1 MNGKQLKNSILQWAI
16 QGKLVPQDPN
26 DEPASVLLERIR
38 AEKARLVKEGRI
50 KKDKNESIIFR
61 GEDNSHYEKFQD
73 GRVICIDDEI
83 PFEVPKG
90 WEWARMSSLSS
101 VIHYGFTASARL
113 SGNAKLLRIT
123 DIQDGKVQWD
133 DVPFCE
139 IDKKGLCNY
148 QLENNDIVIARTGG
162 TVGKSFVISDI
173 SVVAV
178 FASYLIRIKPVPGI
192 YIPYIA
198 TYLESPC
205 YWRQLT
211 DATSGTGQPN
221 VNGQSLSNLLVP
233 IPPFDEQ
240 KRIIVERNS
249 IYPLLQKYTTAQ
261 DRLDALNE
269 SLRGS
274 IKKSVLQEAIQGR
287 LVPQDPK
294 EKPASV
300 LLEQICEEKRKLL
313 KEGKLKKKDLVDSTI
328 IKGEDNKYYEKV
340 DGRSIEISE
349 ELPFDIPSSW
359 AWCRLGFVIVLQSG
373 QDLIPEKYF
382 SLPKGIP
389 YITGASNFSNST
401 VIVNRWT
408 NSPTS
413 ISHKGDLLITC
424 KGTVGT
430 MAYNTIGD
438 IHIARQIMSIHS
450 DWILIDY
457 IEKYLEFSIPT
468 LEKSAHSIIPGISRE
483 TILNTLIPIPPLKE
497 QRRIVDRIKEIY

>member
-61 GEDNSHYEKFQD
+61 GEDNSHYEKFLD
-73 GRVICIDDEI
+73 GRVVCIDNEI
-83 PFEVPKG
+83 PFEIPQR
-90 WEWARMSSLSS
+90 WEWTRLGDVFELRSGQDFPSEKYSSNPGGTLYLTGASNLDGEKILENRWTKTPS
-101 VIHYGFTASARL
+101 VIAPFGSL
-113 SGNAKLLRIT
+113 LLVCKGSGV
-123 DIQDGKVQWD
+123 GKMCMMNL
-133 DVPFCE
+133 PE
-139 IDKKGLCNY
+139 AH
-148 QLENNDIVIARTGG
+148 IARQLQAIIP
-162 TVGKSFVISDI
+162 ISQDI
-173 SVVAV
+173 D
-178 FASYLIRIKPVPGI
+178 IRIIQIALECRIQEITQKANGVIPGI
-192 YIPYIA
+192 A
-198 TYLESPC
+198 RE
-205 YWRQLT
+205 
-211 DATSGTGQPN
+211 A
-221 VNGQSLSNLLVP
+221 VLSFLLP
-233 IPPFDEQ
+233 IPPLNEQ
-240 KRIIVERNS
+240 ERILDKVLKLSPLVERYREKQQTLEILNCD
-249 IYPLLQKYTTAQ
+249 IRE
-261 DRLDALNE
+261 RL
-269 SLRGS
+269 
-274 IKKSVLQEAIQGR
+274 KKSILQEAIQGK
-287 LVPQDPK
+287 LVPQDPTD
-294 EKPASV
+294 EPASI
-300 LLEQICEEKRKLL
+300 LLERIRVDKQKLL
-313 KEGKLKKKDLVDSTI
+313 KEGKLKKKDLVDSVI
-328 IKGEDNKYYEKV
+328 FRGEDNKYYEKV

>member
-148 QLENNDIVIARTGG
+148 QLENDDIVIARTGG

-249 IYPLLQKYTTAQ
+249 IYPLLQKYSTAQ

-274 IKKSVLQEAIQGR
+274 LKKSVLQEAIQGR

-328 IKGEDNKYYEKV
+328 IKGEDNKYYENLNGKTL
-340 DGRSIEISE
+340 DISE
-349 ELPFDIPSSW
+349 EVPFDLPESW
-359 AWCRLGFVIVLQSG
+359 RWCRLGSIVHYRIG
-373 QDLIPEKYF
+373 KTPPRGETAFWGPGLIPWVSISDMKEYGTIVHTKESVSPKAT
-382 SLPKGIP
+382 SLLGQISPRGTLLMSFKLTVGRTAILDIDAYHNEAIISIWP
-389 YITGASNFSNST
+389 FLESNSLQPYLFYT
-401 VIVNRWT
+401 L
-408 NSPTS
+408 PF
-413 ISHKGDLLITC
+413 LLIWEILRMQS
-424 KGTVGT
+424 KGKRLIQV
-430 MAYNTIGD
+430 ASTI
-438 IHIARQIMSIHS
+438 S
-450 DWILIDY
+450 
-457 IEKYLEFSIPT
+457 
-468 LEKSAHSIIPGISRE
+468 
-483 TILNTLIPIPPLKE
+483 
-497 QRRIVDRIKEIY
+497 